1 MDEKI
6 QDWLNRPY
14 TPEMG
19 TGVSVED
26 RMAKAAEYSAYQLYE
41 INQKLNRL
49 IADMACITPLV
60 AALDK

>member
-19 TGVSVED
+19 TGVAVED
-26 RMAKAAEYSAYQLYE
+26 RMAKAAEYSAYQLFQM
-41 INQKLNRL
+41 NQKLDKL
-49 IADMACITPLV
+49 IDEVKEVGGWV
-60 AALDK
+60 AMGR